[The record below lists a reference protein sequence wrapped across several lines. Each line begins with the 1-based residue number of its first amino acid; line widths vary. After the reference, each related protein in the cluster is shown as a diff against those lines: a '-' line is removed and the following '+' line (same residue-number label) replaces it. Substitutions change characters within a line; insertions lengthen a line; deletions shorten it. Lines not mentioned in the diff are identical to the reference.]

1 MNCKMRAFYILFFIL
16 AFSLPGFTQI
26 NSLSVQNLSAVNV
39 DELSDSEIKTY
50 WQKAAENGLSE
61 ENIYRILQEKGLP
74 QTEINKLA
82 ARIEKISTEKNTT
95 PSIAEKITGK
105 KDTPEKVV

>member
-1 MNCKMRAFYILFFIL
+1 MNCKMRAFYILIFVL

-82 ARIEKISTEKNTT
+82 ARIEKISTEKNN
-95 PSIAEKITGK
+95 
-105 KDTPEKVV
+105 TPEADTKTKEQKDKNE